1 MTDQVTTSSKGSDGG
16 AISSSPR
23 LRDAEWTAERIWR
36 RSRYAVITIIN
47 LTIFAIIWQIFAT
60 WYDQPAFIPKFT
72 DMASALKIGWIGGG
86 GDSNNTFDLLQNF
99 VIAKNFMV
107 TFQVYAVGL
116 IISIVVGIPIGL
128 MMGGSRWADA
138 ILSPYVWTLSS
149 LPRIAIFPVLVLFM
163 GLGDEIKY
171 ALVIATAIFPVI
183 INTWAGVKTTE
194 QSLINAARV
203 FGASRRELY
212 QKVVLPYTLPFVV
225 TGIQLALSR
234 GLVGVVIAE
243 FLTGASKDGGLGWLI
258 FRAARGFNGALTYA
272 ALVSLAIFALV
283 LVQGTRSMES
293 KIAPWRQA
301 SKA

>member
-1 MTDQVTTSSKGSDGG
+1 MTEQATKQEKASKE
-16 AISSSPR
+16 AISGAPR
-23 LRDAEWTAERIWR
+23 LRDAKWTPERIWR
-36 RSRYAVITIIN
+36 RSRYAVITLIN
-47 LTIFAIIWQIFAT
+47 LTIFAILWEIFAT
-60 WYDQPAFIPKFT
+60 WYDQPAFIPQFS
-72 DMASALKIGWIGGG
+72 DMMSAMRVGWLGGG
-86 GDSNNTFDLLQNF
+86 SSSNNTFDLLQNF

-116 IISIVVGIPIGL
+116 VISIVVGIPIGL
-128 MMGGSRWADA
+128 MMGGSKWADA

-194 QSLINAARV
+194 QSLINAAKV

-225 TGIQLALSR
+225 TGVQLALSR